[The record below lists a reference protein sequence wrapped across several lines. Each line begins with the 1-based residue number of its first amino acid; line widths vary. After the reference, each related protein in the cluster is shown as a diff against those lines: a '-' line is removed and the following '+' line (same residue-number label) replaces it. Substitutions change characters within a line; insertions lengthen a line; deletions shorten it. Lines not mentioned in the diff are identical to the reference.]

1 MQGRNPGGMPV
12 APGENYFPFYLGGDF
27 VDYNTIIQ
35 AIGNLGFP
43 IVCCAAMFWMLNED
57 RKEHREESSKFVDAI
72 NQLTVM
78 VEKLTT
84 KLGVD

>member
-1 MQGRNPGGMPV
+1 M
-12 APGENYFPFYLGGDF
+12 
-27 VDYNTIIQ
+27 DYNAIIQ
-35 AIGNLGFP
+35 AISTLGFP
-43 IVCCAAMFWMLNED
+43 IVCCAALFWTVQED
-57 RKEHREESSKFVDAI
+57 RKQQQEESNRFVEAI

>member
-1 MQGRNPGGMPV
+1 M
-12 APGENYFPFYLGGDF
+12 
-27 VDYNTIIQ
+27 DYNAVIQ

-43 IVCCAAMFWMLNED
+43 IVCCGAMFWMLNED
-57 RKEHREESSKFVDAI
+57 RKEHREESAKFVGAI

-84 KLGVD
+84 KLGVDE

>member
-1 MQGRNPGGMPV
+1 M
-12 APGENYFPFYLGGDF
+12 
-27 VDYNTIIQ
+27 DYNTIIQ

-57 RKEHREESSKFVDAI
+57 RKEHREEYSKFVDAI